1 MVRFSYP
8 RVQDSL
14 RPSRFVSVATGAGA
28 ASDAI
33 TGTDELPGNTA
44 VAVCATDETS
54 LARIEATLELGGY
67 DVVLA
72 CESTRDLVAGVRLQ
86 APTVVVLAFAFEPF
100 TSSED
105 VELVRSELDGV
116 PLVLVASGFVGGS
129 CRRLVQAGLEGLVH
143 DRQLEHTLVPTIDAV
158 LSGQLCVP
166 GPMRTTIAQPVFSHR
181 EKQVLELLLAGLT
194 NGDIA
199 ARLFLSES
207 TVKSH
212 LASSFRKLGVS
223 SRAEAA
229 RCVLAPDSGLEL
241 RSPSVKHHPAIV

>member
-1 MVRFSYP
+1 MAGTEA
-8 RVQDSL
+8 
-14 RPSRFVSVATGAGA
+14 RPDTAT
-28 ASDAI
+28 
-33 TGTDELPGNTA
+33 
-44 VAVCATDETS
+44 VAVCAADGTS

-67 DVVLA
+67 DVAVA
-72 CESTRDLVAGVRLQ
+72 CDSTRELVEGVRREFP
-86 APTVVVLAFAFEPF
+86 AVVVLAFAFEPF
-100 TSSED
+100 TSAED
-105 VELVRSELDGV
+105 VEVLRSGLDGA
-116 PLVLVASGFVGGS
+116 PLVLVASGFVGAS

-143 DRQLEHTLVPTIDAV
+143 DRQLEHALVPTIDAV

-194 NGDIA
+194 NGEIA
-199 ARLFLSES
+199 VRLFLSES

-241 RSPSVKHHPAIV
+241 RGLAVNNHATV